1 MEDGM
6 INFAKLK
13 LKLCSPDEK
22 QLRIKMNKIVEDN
35 FETDSLTEMYHKL
48 FVVMA
53 VHGHNSRTKII
64 SELLDVIE
72 MQNEALD
79 YYVKN
84 AEPVFYE
91 YVGEFPAGG
100 YQQQLGE
107 WTHANKSL
115 SETESK
121 LKQLIKG
128 E

>member
-1 MEDGM
+1 MTKPE
-6 INFAKLK
+6 FAELK

-35 FETDSLTEMYHKL
+35 FETDSITEMYHKL
-48 FVVMA
+48 FVDMA
-53 VHGHNSRTKII
+53 IHGRNSNAKII

-72 MQNEALD
+72 MQNNIITSAL
-79 YYVKN
+79 YYDWFSTTSMREKLS
-84 AEPVFYE
+84 PR
-91 YVGEFPAGG
+91 
-100 YQQQLGE
+100 
-107 WTHANKSL
+107 L